1 MTQREFLL
9 DVLRSDW
16 AAVDFVETVGRLS
29 QVWDDVVD
37 GDISEDQ
44 IPETV
49 NNMMHTA
56 LFVLPNNPFYRQNF
70 VALNPMMQMIV
81 NDWHDAN
88 ALERGTRHDRTV
100 AFVLR
105 DRLASLVVQCA
116 SIVGGEAWART
127 VGPRIRRYF
136 FDETL
141 DQYLE
146 GLP

>member
-1 MTQREFLL
+1 M
-9 DVLRSDW
+9 DVLKADQ
-16 AAVDFVETVGRLS
+16 AAVDFIETVGGLS

-37 GDISEDQ
+37 GDIPSEAIADV
-44 IPETV
+44 V
-49 NNMMHTA
+49 NRMMHIT
-56 LFVLPNNPFYRQNF
+56 LFVLPNNPFYRYNF
-70 VALNPMMQMIV
+70 ATLNPMMQLIV

-116 SIVGGEAWART
+116 AIVGGATWART
-127 VGPRIRRYF
+127 VGPRIRRFF

-146 GLP
+146 DLQ